1 LFPETQVFSKRKFS
15 MMTEEVTAA
24 FKILNRT
31 NIILCGVES
40 HVCVLQ
46 TALTFL
52 QGDFKHEGEEPCN
65 VYVVCDAIS
74 SQRSGR

>member
-1 LFPETQVFSKRKFS
+1 

-46 TALTFL
+46 TALNFL
-52 QGDFKHEGEEPCN
+52 EGDFKNEGAYN
-65 VYVVCDAIS
+65 VYIVCDAVS
-74 SQRSGR
+74 SQRSET